1 MKEPDIITECN
12 VDTNLVSTLL
22 SLQGVNVDV
31 VNHQHCCN
39 QVAGKMQDK
48 FWDRFALGVID
59 DDKRKPSYFEEFKP
73 IASSSHI
80 SLLQHPERRHLFIII
95 SKAVEY
101 FILAGAQELGV
112 RLEDCGLPS
121 ELNELKKRTKSVK
134 SADDPVFKKLFK
146 RLKSATESIFPP
158 AAIKKRPRRVFLSF
172 FRVACAYSSFSSSS

>member
-1 MKEPDIITECN
+1 MRGLDIITECN

-22 SLQGVNVDV
+22 SRQGANVV
-31 VNHQHCCN
+31 GVNHQHCCN
-39 QVAGKMQDK
+39 QVAGVMQDSFK
-48 FWDRFALGVID
+48 NRFALGVID
-59 DDKRKPSYFEEFKP
+59 DDKLKPSYFKEFKP

-80 SLLQHPERRHLFIII
+80 FLLQHPERRHLFIII

-112 RLEDCGLPS
+112 RLEDYGLPS

-146 RLKSATESIFPP
+146 RLKSATDFHILEGILGYIVSKKYTYTSEELKAFFPRQP
-158 AAIKKRPRRVFLSF
+158 
-172 FRVACAYSSFSSSS
+172 

>member
-1 MKEPDIITECN
+1 MKDPDIITECN

-80 SLLQHPERRHLFIII
+80 SLLQHPKRRHLFIII

-112 RLEDCGLPS
+112 RLEDYGLPS

-146 RLKSATESIFPP
+146 RLKNATDFQILEGILGYIVSRKYTYTSEELKAFFPP
-158 AAIKKRPRRVFLSF
+158 QP
-172 FRVACAYSSFSSSS
+172 

>member
-1 MKEPDIITECN
+1 MKELGIITECY

-22 SLQGVNVDV
+22 SLQGVNVDG

-39 QVAGKMQDK
+39 QVAGEMQK
-48 FWDRFALGVID
+48 SFKNCFALGVID
-59 DDKRKPSYFEEFKP
+59 DDKRKPTYFKDFKP

-80 SLLQHPERRHLFIII
+80 FLLQHPERRHLFIII
-95 SKAVEY
+95 SEAVED

-112 RLEDCGLPS
+112 KLEDYGLPS

-146 RLKSATESIFPP
+146 RLRNATDFHILEGILGYIVSKKFTYTSEELKAFFPP
-158 AAIKKRPRRVFLSF
+158 QP
-172 FRVACAYSSFSSSS
+172 